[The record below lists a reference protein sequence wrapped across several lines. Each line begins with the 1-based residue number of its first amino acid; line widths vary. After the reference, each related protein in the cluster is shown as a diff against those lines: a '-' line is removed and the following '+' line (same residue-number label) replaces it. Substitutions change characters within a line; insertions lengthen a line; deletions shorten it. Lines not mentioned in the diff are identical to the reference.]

1 MRWIVQTLSSLGVIG
16 WMVVANALLLFGCSS
31 VRHALFQSNALDLGW
46 FDQAVYLISQGQPP
60 IVSFGGFHVLG
71 DHAAWILY
79 PLAWLYKLVPSV
91 HWLLGI
97 QAIALSLG
105 VVPLWYLALQAGITP
120 ATTTALSLAYLLH
133 PLIFN
138 VNLFDFHPDVIAL
151 PALLGAVWAARSGR
165 TLWFL
170 GLLILILSCKAVLA
184 LTVFGLGVWLVLF
197 DQRRL
202 EPPLRQRCQLL
213 GFIALISGIGYFI
226 LATQVIIPSFRA
238 DSGPQVSAIAHFRYL
253 GNSVGEIARNLLIQP
268 GLWLR
273 QLFSWNNVEYMA
285 LLVLSVIWGLSPRHL
300 TPLIAALPAL
310 GLNLL
315 STAPALKNLTQQYSL
330 PILPFL
336 LLAIISALGAGDI
349 WVRSRRGI
357 ILCATVGFLLLAK
370 YGYFGSLYLQERDT
384 WQASQTA
391 LSRIT
396 GTGAV
401 LATSQYVPHVTHRP
415 EVQLA
420 IAGNE
425 SIDLQPFQYVW
436 LNTKYPGWASDRA
449 TLTRLISRLRQRPDF
464 RLDYQANGVY
474 LFVRNSSTR

>member
-1 MRWIVQTLSSLGVIG
+1 MRWMVQTLSNLGVIG
-16 WMVVANALLLFGCSS
+16 WMVVVNALVLFGCSS

-79 PLAWLYKLVPSV
+79 PLALLYKLVPSV
-91 HWLLGI
+91 YWLFGI

-105 VVPLWYLALQAGITP
+105 VVPLWHLALQAGIKP
-120 ATTTALSLAYLLH
+120 AMTTALSLAYLLH

-138 VNLFDFHPDVIAL
+138 INLFDFHPDVMAL

-165 TLWFL
+165 VLWFL

-184 LTVFGLGVWLVLF
+184 LTVVGMGLWLLLF
-197 DQRRL
+197 DYRRL
-202 EPPLRQRCQLL
+202 ESPLRQRCQLL
-213 GFIALISGIGYFI
+213 GFVALTVGIGYFI

-238 DSGPQVSAIAHFRYL
+238 DRGSQVSAIAHFRYL
-253 GNSVGEIARNLLIQP
+253 GNSVGEIARNLLLQP
-268 GLWLR
+268 GLWLG
-273 QLFSWNNVEYMA
+273 QLVNWRNLEYLG
-285 LLVLSVIWGLSPRHL
+285 LLFLPVIWGLSPRHL
-300 TPLIAALPAL
+300 TPLMAALPAL
-310 GLNLL
+310 GVNVL

-336 LLAIISALGAGDI
+336 LLAMISALAAGDC
-349 WVRSRRGI
+349 WVRSRRDI
-357 ILCATVGFLLLAK
+357 ILCASIGFLLLAK

-384 WQASQTA
+384 WSASQTA

-425 SIDLQPFQYVW
+425 TIDLRQFQYVL
-436 LNTKYPGWASDRA
+436 LNAKYPGWASDRA
-449 TLTRLISRLRQRPDF
+449 TIAKLVGRLRKLADF
-464 RLDYQANGVY
+464 RLDYQADGVY
-474 LFVRNSSTR
+474 LFSQRPSTR